1 MSNNTKKKQEEKHL
15 KILREF
21 LSLSTNK
28 TCFDCNQRG
37 PTYVNTTIGSFVC
50 ISCSGKLRGLTPPHR
65 VKSISMASFTPEE
78 IDFLK
83 SRGNEYCKLVWMAHY
98 NAAELSSE
106 TKDEQK
112 FKDHLVAKYE
122 KKRWYAD
129 PSTLTDRLPAAKL
142 NGVNGESSQPVQA
155 HPSTVTSSPVARPV
169 VSAIPSVPLSSVPL
183 SKTSDLLAD
192 LDFFVP
198 AVPSAGSAFSSP
210 RKNHS
215 SIPQSVS
222 QPSFANFQNADFFF
236 SETSPQKTIAAP
248 AAVTHQ
254 VQSGAVNGMA
264 SPLKVGASNGVAAP
278 TEDRYSALK
287 DLDALFTTQTTP
299 ISEPSVS
306 AAANW
311 NPSWNT
317 GTAQAATAAPPTH
330 LHHHSESV
338 FSSHNNAAAAAV
350 AVETPVAWS
359 SFTPSNS
366 SNPSNPFLAVASV
379 PTQPGTQPVHYGK
392 PALPWANFSS
402 SPLSGSPNMTS
413 GTNVAFPA
421 ASAAAAAAAAN
432 SHFAF
437 GFGGHPNPMVSV
449 ATTLTTS
456 QSLDLSPKTWGTST
470 GMNPFMDATS
480 FTQGRSHNPFL

>member
-1 MSNNTKKKQEEKHL
+1 
-15 KILREF
+15 
-21 LSLSTNK
+21 
-28 TCFDCNQRG
+28 
-37 PTYVNTTIGSFVC
+37 
-50 ISCSGKLRGLTPPHR
+50 
-65 VKSISMASFTPEE
+65 
-78 IDFLK
+78 
-83 SRGNEYCKLVWMAHY
+83 MAHY

-142 NGVNGESSQPVQA
+142 NGMNGETSQPVQP
-155 HPSTVTSSPVARPV
+155 HPTVTSSPVARPV
-169 VSAIPSVPLSSVPL
+169 VSAIPSIPLSSVPI
-183 SKTSDLLAD
+183 SKSSDLLAD

-198 AVPSAGSAFSSP
+198 AVSSASSAFSSP
-210 RKNHS
+210 RKNHPS
-215 SIPQSVS
+215 MPQSVS

-236 SETSPQKTIAAP
+236 SETSPQKTIP
-248 AAVTHQ
+248 VPAVTHH
-254 VQSGAVNGMA
+254 VQSGAVNGMT
-264 SPLKVGASNGVAAP
+264 SPLKVGASNGVTAP
-278 TEDRYSALK
+278 TTEDRYSALK
-287 DLDALFTTQTTP
+287 DLDALFTNTQTTP

-306 AAANW
+306 ATPNW
-311 NPSWNT
+311 NSTWNT
-317 GTAQAATAAPPTH
+317 GTAQAVNVAAPPTH
-330 LHHHSESV
+330 HHQHHSESV
-338 FSSHNNAAAAAV
+338 FSSNGV
-350 AVETPVAWS
+350 DTSVAWS

-366 SNPSNPFLAVASV
+366 NPSNPFLAVAPV

-402 SPLSGSPNMTS
+402 SPLSVSPNMTS
-413 GTNVAFPA
+413 GTNVAFPV
-421 ASAAAAAAAAN
+421 ASAAATTTSN
-432 SHFAF
+432 SHFGF
-437 GFGGHPNPMVSV
+437 GFGGHPNPMSVGV